1 MIASYEMRHQV
12 PYYECDATGHQTL
25 AMLFRLLILASEAH
39 SDALRVGTAKVKEY
53 DGGWVIINYAGNVD
67 RLPQENETVMI
78 KTYLEAYN
86 RFFVVRTFEVYD
98 EEGKQLV
105 KVKGTFA
112 FMNLTTRKVA
122 SIPEP
127 LIAPYHSEESR
138 RLPKVARPKLME
150 EDLDWVRLDYRVRF
164 FDIDLNNHV
173 NNAVYFDW
181 LLDPLGDDFLR
192 HHRLVGLKMKYDHEV
207 RAGEKVDSQFI
218 KVEDEGRI
226 ITHHQIKRQGE
237 IAAEAEFEWKLV

>member
-1 MIASYEMRHQV
+1 MIASYEMKHQV

-25 AMLFRLLILASEAH
+25 AMLFRLLILASEDH
-39 SDALRVGTAKVKEY
+39 SDALGVGTAKIKEY
-53 DGGWVIINYAGNVD
+53 DGGWVIINYAGDVD
-67 RLPQENETVMI
+67 RLPRENETVTI
-78 KTYLEAYN
+78 KTYVEAYN
-86 RFFVVRTFEVYD
+86 LFFVVRTFEVYD
-98 EEGKQLV
+98 ADGKQLV
-105 KVKGTFA
+105 KVKGMFA

-127 LIAPYHSEESR
+127 LIAPYQSEESR
-138 RLPKVARPKLME
+138 RLPKVARPQLMAN
-150 EDLDWVRLDYRVRF
+150 DLAWERLDYRVRF

-181 LLDPLGDDFLR
+181 LLDPLGGEFLR
-192 HHRLVGLKMKYDHEV
+192 HHHLVNLKMKYNHEV

-218 KVEDEGRI
+218 KIEENNQI
-226 ITHHQIKRQGE
+226 ITHHQIQCQGK